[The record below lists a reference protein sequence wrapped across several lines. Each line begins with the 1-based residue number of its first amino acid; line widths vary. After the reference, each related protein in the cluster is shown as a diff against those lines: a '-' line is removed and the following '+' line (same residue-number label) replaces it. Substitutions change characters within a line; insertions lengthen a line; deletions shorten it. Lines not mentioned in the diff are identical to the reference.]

1 MNINLTNML
10 VTPIAAAL
18 VGFAVWYVQ
27 SSIAT
32 IRQEQARLHDD
43 RREVY
48 ANILDP
54 FIRMFAGIKNPKEN
68 PKALR
73 QILSVEYKRTAFEF
87 SLIGADDVVRSFNNF
102 MEYVYSIDSNTQQQL
117 DPAKFM
123 YLWGDFLLQIR
134 KNVGNPD
141 TKLTSTDMLRS
152 QIKDIDTL

>member
-1 MNINLTNML
+1 MIGVRSTQ
-10 VTPIAAAL
+10 I
-18 VGFAVWYVQ
+18 F
-27 SSIAT
+27 
-32 IRQEQARLHDD
+32 
-43 RREVY
+43 
-48 ANILDP
+48 LDP